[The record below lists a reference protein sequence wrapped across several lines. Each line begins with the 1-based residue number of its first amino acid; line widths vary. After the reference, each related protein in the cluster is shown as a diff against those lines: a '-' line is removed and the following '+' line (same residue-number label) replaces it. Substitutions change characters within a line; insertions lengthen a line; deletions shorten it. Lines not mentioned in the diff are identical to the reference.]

1 MELHLNLASRFYLDR
16 RSVRRW
22 LLLLG
27 VLLILWLAVDLL
39 YGYRY
44 LQQWQQAGAYLS
56 EIDKRLARERG
67 IEVSSYTPEKLA
79 QVRERIGVA
88 NQIILADQFR
98 WTALLSR
105 LEALLPVDVAIQSLR
120 PDYSKRSL
128 QLNLIARDTAAMTE
142 LLDTMLNSEDMSRVF
157 LSRQTLTDQASGEN
171 LVQFTLTIEE
181 AF

>member
-1 MELHLNLASRFYLDR
+1 MELQLNLASRFYLDR

-27 VLLILWLAVDLL
+27 VLLTLWLAVDLL
-39 YGYRY
+39 YGYRC

-67 IEVSSYTPEKLA
+67 I
-79 QVRERIGVA
+79 
-88 NQIILADQFR
+88 DQFR

-105 LEALLPVDVAIQSLR
+105 LEALLPEDVAIQSLR
-120 PDYSKRSL
+120 PDYGKRSL
-128 QLNLIARDTAAMTE
+128 QLNLVARDTAAMTE
-142 LLDTMLNSEDMSRVF
+142 LLDTMLNSEDMSQVF
-157 LSRQTLTDQASGEN
+157 LSSQSQTSQESGES
-171 LVQFTLTIEE
+171 LVQFSLTIQE

>member
-1 MELHLNLASRFYLDR
+1 MELRLNLASRFYLDR

-27 VLLILWLAVDLL
+27 GLLTVWLAVDLL

-44 LQQWQQAGAYLS
+44 LQQWRQAGGYLE
-56 EIDKRLARERG
+56 EIDSRLARERG
-67 IEVSSYTPEKLA
+67 VEVSGYTPEKLA
-79 QVRERIGVA
+79 QVKAQIGAA
-88 NQIILADQFR
+88 NQIIVADQFR

-105 LEALLPVDVAIQSLR
+105 LEALLPDNVAIRSLK

-128 QLNLIARDTAAMTE
+128 QLNLVARDTAAMTE
-142 LLDTMLNSEDMSRVF
+142 LLDALLNSEDMSQVF
-157 LSRQTLTDQASGEN
+157 LASQSQNSREDGGSV
-171 LVQFTLTIEE
+171 VQFSLTVQE

>member
-1 MELHLNLASRFYLDR
+1 MKTFTISTRITSYNVCYTK
-16 RSVRRW
+16 
-22 LLLLG
+22 LL
-27 VLLILWLAVDLL
+27 
-39 YGYRY
+39 R
-44 LQQWQQAGAYLS
+44 
-56 EIDKRLARERG
+56 DKRLARERG

-79 QVRERIGVA
+79 QVRERIGAA

-157 LSRQTLTDQASGEN
+157 LSRQTRITSYNVCYTKLLRSIMGR
-171 LVQFTLTIEE
+171 
-181 AF
+181 

>member
-1 MELHLNLASRFYLDR
+1 MELRLNLASRFYLDR

-27 VLLILWLAVDLL
+27 SLLTVWLAVDLL

-44 LQQWQQAGAYLS
+44 LRQWQQAGVYLE
-56 EIDKRLARERG
+56 EIDQRLARERG

-79 QVRERIGVA
+79 RGREQIGAA
-88 NQIILADQFR
+88 NQIIVADQFR

-105 LEALLPVDVAIQSLR
+105 LEALLPDDVAIQSLK
-120 PDYSKRSL
+120 PDYGKRTL
-128 QLNLIARDTAAMTE
+128 QLTLIARDTAAMTE
-142 LLDTMLNSEDMSRVF
+142 LLDAMLNSEDMAQVF
-157 LSRQTLTDQASGEN
+157 LGSQTQNN
-171 LVQFTLTIEE
+171 LEAGDSVVQFSLTVQE

>member
-1 MELHLNLASRFYLDR
+1 MELNLNLASRFYLDR

-27 VLLILWLAVDLL
+27 VLLTIWLAVDLL
-39 YGYRY
+39 YGYRC
-44 LQQWQQAGAYLS
+44 LQQWQQAGAYLT

-67 IEVSSYTPEKLA
+67 IEVGSYTPEKLA
-79 QVRERIGVA
+79 QVRERIGAA

-105 LEALLPVDVAIQSLR
+105 FEALLPEGVAIQSLR
-120 PDYSKRSL
+120 PDYNKRSL
-128 QLNLIARDTAAMTE
+128 QLNLVARDTAAMTE
-142 LLDTMLNSEDMSRVF
+142 LLDTMLNSEDMSQVF
-157 LSRQTLTDQASGEN
+157 LSSQSQTSQESGES
-171 LVQFTLTIEE
+171 LVQFSLTIQE